1 MAKAANVNINWSRE
15 CGMRVKEKRMERGL
29 SQGQLCA
36 SAKIR
41 IKHLAGYENGSS
53 SPKLNTLNAVCRAL
67 GTDVNYILRGEVV
80 EQVAKP
86 TAKPELKDQNTAA
99 PAFPGNTVG
108 ERLRSARKSFGMTAR
123 EIAEI
128 GDLGVGQYTLF
139 DYEKGKILISEEK
152 LRKLAELYSCRLQDL
167 ATDKELEEIKA
178 HDRDP
183 VVTKARMRTKAAAA
197 TKTSKSHAKPEIKTT
212 NAVSASTVQT
222 EPEPDVKTAVTQE
235 PQLTEN
241 AANLA
246 FLVKTERRKLG
257 VTVKCLANA
266 LGMTQEEYM
275 EFEAGRREIS
285 FSQLFP
291 LGKALMLNPTNM
303 VRNVSSEEWF
313 MFRSDRSPKELYAA
327 LGVCLEHHIEY
338 DDKIVEKGELH
349 LFGNKEHIK
358 KLFENL
364 NIDGVI
370 I

>member
-36 SAKIR
+36 SARIR

-167 ATDKELEEIKA
+167 ATDKELEEIRA
-178 HDRDP
+178 HDRNP
-183 VVTKARMRTKAAAA
+183 VVAKARMRTKAAAA

-222 EPEPDVKTAVTQE
+222 EPEPDVKTAVTQG

-291 LGKALMLNPTNM
+291 LGKALMLNPMNM
-303 VRNVSSEEWF
+303 VRYVSSEEWI

-338 DDKIVEKGELH
+338 VNEIAEKGELQM
-349 LFGNKEHIK
+349 FGNKEHIK

-364 NIDGVI
+364 NIDGDVI
-370 I
+370 